1 MKTKGYVNIDTLIGM
16 PLYSITAD
24 KAAEIE
30 KRWKDK
36 LAELNAFKLETPVT
50 IWTKDLDN
58 LEKELKKE
66 GTL

>member
-1 MKTKGYVNIDTLIGM
+1 M